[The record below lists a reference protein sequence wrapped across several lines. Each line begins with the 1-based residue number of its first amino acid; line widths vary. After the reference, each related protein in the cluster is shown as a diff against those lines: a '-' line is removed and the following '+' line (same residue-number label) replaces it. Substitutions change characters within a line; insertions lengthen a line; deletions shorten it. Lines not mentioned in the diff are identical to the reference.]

1 MTEWE
6 REVVEFLEEMA
17 NWNVPYQQRKV
28 KGMMA
33 RREAAQRLLA
43 ALYSTP
49 GPVDRD
55 IDIDDGC

>member
-1 MTEWE
+1 MTELQ

-33 RREAAQRLLA
+33 RQEAAQRLLA
-43 ALYSTP
+43 DFHYGEQRISSE
-49 GPVDRD
+49 GER
-55 IDIDDGC
+55 